1 MAEAT
6 RTKPGCKTTPAGIIE
21 TIASTT
27 ELAALFG
34 LSTRRVR
41 QLESEGHIASDGRNR
56 YRLGPAIKGFIAFK
70 ESTFEARM
78 AGAVNDRLR
87 EARADAIEI
96 ENMRRSSAL
105 IASAQA
111 EIEAIIDQ
119 VLGPLKA
126 DLYAVPA
133 RVTADLNVRLRIE
146 QEIDRVLTE
155 AAKRAEREIAE
166 MGTEKH
172 PLPGP
177 ADTFSDQ
184 KGDQPWSKSSRRG
197 R

>member
-1 MAEAT
+1 MAEAQS
-6 RTKPGCKTTPAGIIE
+6 TKSRRKAASAAIME

-27 ELAALFG
+27 QLAALLG
-34 LSTRRVR
+34 LTTRRIL
-41 QLESEGHIASDGRNR
+41 QLEAEGHIASDGRNR

-70 ESTFEARM
+70 ESTFEART

-87 EARADAIEI
+87 EAKAEAIEM
-96 ENMRRSSAL
+96 ENLRKSRAL

-146 QEIDRVLTE
+146 KEIDRALME
-155 AAKRAEREIAE
+155 ASKRA
-166 MGTEKH
+166 K
-172 PLPGP
+172 
-177 ADTFSDQ
+177 
-184 KGDQPWSKSSRRG
+184 KSSEEVG
-197 R
+197 DEEQVP